1 MSFTTHKQKKK
12 PPPRPPP
19 PNISKLKSKSTLNL
33 VQSNNSA
40 NLIQWSPPSSPKT
53 DRPSHFGGSVSSS
66 FSSSTSSLA
75 SSKKSFEFESPVGS
89 NVWPV
94 QTQNTIQPP
103 QSNGVGTFQSYLVAG
118 SGEANTTANGTSNSL
133 NVPSIFGPTIIRAK
147 VKPNTR
153 TDNVSPKSDS
163 PPMPNI
169 PPPSP
174 PKVDIDDIETPFG
187 IALFDYPASDP
198 SDLNL
203 QVGDIVVLVRRI
215 NNDWLYGKVIDKEGM
230 FPESFID
237 IQVPLKEDENLVTA
251 LYDFPAQMSG
261 DLSLKAGQKIKVLR
275 KISDDWLYG
284 ECNGLRGQF
293 PCNFVN
299 RVPTN
304 I

>member
-203 QVGDIVVLVRRI
+203 QVS
-215 NNDWLYGKVIDKEGM
+215 
-230 FPESFID
+230 ES
-237 IQVPLKEDENLVTA
+237 V
-251 LYDFPAQMSG
+251 Y
-261 DLSLKAGQKIKVLR
+261 LR
-275 KISDDWLYG
+275 
-284 ECNGLRGQF
+284 
-293 PCNFVN
+293 V
-299 RVPTN
+299 
-304 I
+304 